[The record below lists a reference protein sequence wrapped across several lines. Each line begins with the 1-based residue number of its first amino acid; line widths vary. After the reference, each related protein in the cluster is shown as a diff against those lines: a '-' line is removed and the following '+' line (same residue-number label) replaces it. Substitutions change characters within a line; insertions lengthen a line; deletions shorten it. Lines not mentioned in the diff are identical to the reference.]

1 MKCKKEVICPNN
13 LLYCPIYNVLHLHTI
28 SFPKAIS
35 CLVILE
41 VAKRETIY
49 FIEHLK
55 TNVKSEKNLNS
66 TNIENIAMNFD
77 YLFMRAPRFKW
88 PVNVL
93 SKCENKKR
101 LMAFVP
107 IASSKKM
114 LWQILSRFGLLF
126 FDQIWPWLV
135 SYLATRPPNNTCLN
149 YGKNVMNILS
159 RAN

>member
-55 TNVKSEKNLNS
+55 TNVKSEKKTS
-66 TNIENIAMNFD
+66 TNIENTAMNFD
-77 YLFMRAPRFKW
+77 YLFTRVPRFKW
-88 PVNVL
+88 PANVL
-93 SKCENKKR
+93 SKCEIKKR

-135 SYLATRPPNNTCLN
+135 SYLATRPPNNTYLN

>member
-1 MKCKKEVICPNN
+1 M
-13 LLYCPIYNVLHLHTI
+13 
-28 SFPKAIS
+28 
-35 CLVILE
+35 ILE

-55 TNVKSEKNLNS
+55 TNVKSEKKPQPTLK
-66 TNIENIAMNFD
+66 ILDMNFD
-77 YLFMRAPRFKW
+77 YLFTRVPRFKW
-88 PVNVL
+88 PANVL
-93 SKCENKKR
+93 SKCEIKKR